1 MPPKK
6 KNSTTT
12 KQRGVGA
19 RCDILLKYLHPQ
31 VLINSKIPK
40 DGWTHKQELTD
51 CVVVSRETKNIDR
64 KAKVVIVV
72 KHTSFGDSVIYCA
85 ERYAKV
91 KVQGGPDGFFNKKLD
106 LPIIAN
112 APTFAIGDLDKP
124 IDTSVIDKMGR
135 STRSEDIALA
145 RSQGLDVDDDNEPAP
160 ENIPA
165 AGARIDNT
173 TNLHGQ
179 EWGWGGTCHRKTKH
193 HLDVDPQILNYSRS
207 DLCNQT
213 KLDMFLLFF
222 PIDYF
227 EDVLVKETSLTL
239 VRQAHNPLS
248 MGELVRFFGC
258 IFFMSCFS
266 GVDRRDFFS
275 SDPISLATG
284 APYRLTQFMPGYRF
298 EQIMSCLTITK
309 STPDNTDRFW
319 EMRLLISA
327 WNKNMQDI
335 YVPSWV
341 SCLDESMSIW
351 NMRWTCPGYVFCPRK
366 PHPVGNEYHTIADGL
381 TTILYAAEI
390 VMGKDKPDDFES
402 QYEREEGKTSSLLAR
417 LTRSIWHSGKVV
429 ILDSGFCVLQALINL
444 KKKRGLYAGAVIKKR
459 KYWPKFI
466 QGMCYSYI
474 YMYY

>member
-6 KNSTTT
+6 KSAT
-12 KQRGVGA
+12 KQRGVGG

-40 DGWTHKQELTD
+40 SGWTHKQELTD
-51 CVVVSRETKNIDR
+51 CVIVSRETRNIDR
-64 KAKVVIVV
+64 KGRIVIVV
-72 KHTSFGDSVIYCA
+72 KHPTFGESLIYCA

-91 KVQGGPDGFFNKKLD
+91 KVEGEPDGFFDKKTD

-112 APTFAIGDLDKP
+112 APTFSIGDLDKP

-179 EWGWGGTCHRKTKH
+179 EWGWAGTCHRKSKH
-193 HLDVDPQILNYSRS
+193 HTDIDPQILNYSRS
-207 DLCNQT
+207 DLCTQT

-222 PIDYF
+222 PLNYTENVI
-227 EDVLVKETSLTL
+227 VKETSRTL
-239 VRQAHNPLS
+239 VGQALNPLS
-248 MGELVRFFGC
+248 MGEFVRFLGC

-275 SDPISLATG
+275 SDPITLATG

-298 EQIMSCLTITK
+298 EQIMSCLTITT
-309 STPDNTDRFW
+309 STPDDTDRFW
-319 EMRLLISA
+319 EMRSLISE
-327 WNKNMQDI
+327 WNKNMQKMYI
-335 YVPSWV
+335 PSWV

-366 PHPVGNEYHTIADGL
+366 PHPVGNEYHTIADGV

-474 YMYY
+474 YMY